1 MDRAQK
7 ESNIAELQKTFA
19 ETEALVVTQYSGL
32 TVGEITQLRNK
43 MREQGVHY
51 KVSKNRLVLRALKG
65 TRFEGI
71 GDMLKG
77 PVGIATSKDPVAAAK
92 VAFDFAKGN
101 EKLIIVGGALG
112 NEVLSRA
119 AVESLSKLPS
129 LNEIRAKFLALLQ
142 TPAQRIATIS
152 KEPASQMA
160 RVVKAYADKA
170 A

>member
-7 ESNIAELQKTFA
+7 ESTIAELQEAFA
-19 ETEALVVTQYSGL
+19 GVESLVVTQYSGL
-32 TVGEITQLRNK
+32 TVSEITQLRNK
-43 MREQGVHY
+43 MRDAGVSY

-71 GDMLKG
+71 GSMLKG
-77 PVGIATSKDPVAAAK
+77 PVGIATSKDPVAPAK
-92 VAFDFAKGN
+92 VAFEFAKGN

-112 NEVLSRA
+112 NEILSRSA
-119 AVESLSKLPS
+119 IETLSKLPS
-129 LNEIRAKFLALLQ
+129 LNEIRSRFLALLQ

-152 KEPASQMA
+152 KEPAAQMA

-170 A
+170 

>member
-7 ESNIAELQKTFA
+7 ESNIAELQTAFA
-19 ETEALVVTQYSGL
+19 ETESLVVTQYSGL
-32 TVGEITQLRNK
+32 TVGEMTQLRNK
-43 MREQGVHY
+43 MRELGVTY

-77 PVGIATSKDPVAAAK
+77 PVGIATSKDPVAPAK
-92 VAFDFAKGN
+92 AVFDFVKGN
-101 EKLIIVGGALG
+101 EKLIVVGGALG
-112 NEVLSRA
+112 DEILSRA
-119 AVESLSKLPS
+119 AIESLSKLPS
-129 LNEIRAKFLALLQ
+129 LDELRARFLALLQ

-170 A
+170 